1 MSALVGKLKS
11 VLVRSPAVLKAV
23 DAYRRRRRPSFKSV
37 SHLFDGAEGLE
48 IGGPSRIFER
58 GGPYPI
64 YAHVGSLDNL
74 NFSSTTFWSEIEGGR
89 NFKFDAQKPAGNQ
102 FISDAVNLAAIA
114 DESYDLL
121 ISSHVIEHIANPLKA
136 LAEWKRVLRKDGILM
151 VVAPDKRYT
160 YDRYRPTTTFGHL
173 VEDQENATQEDD
185 RTHLDEIIRLHDLE
199 NDGSATS
206 FEEHRER
213 TERNPE
219 NRMAHHHVYE
229 LPLLREAL
237 THVGFTPL
245 IDDAFRP
252 YHLLIVARKAQ

>member
-1 MSALVGKLKS
+1 MSALVKKVKS
-11 VLVRSPAVLKAV
+11 LLVRSPALLQVVA
-23 DAYRRRRRPSFKSV
+23 AYRRRRRPSFKRV
-37 SHLFDGAEGLE
+37 SYLFDGAEGLE
-48 IGGPSRIFER
+48 IGGPSGIFRR
-58 GGPYPI
+58 GGPFPI
-64 YAHVGSLDNL
+64 YAYVGSLDNL
-74 NFSSTTFWSEIEGGR
+74 NFSSSTFWSEIEGGR

-102 FISDAVNLAAIA
+102 FISDAVNLSAVA
-114 DESYDLL
+114 DESYDFLV
-121 ISSHVIEHIANPLKA
+121 SSHVIEHIANPIKA
-136 LAEWKRVLRKDGILM
+136 LAEWKRVLRKDGILV

-173 VEDQENATQEDD
+173 VEDLENATQEDD

-213 TERNPE
+213 TERNAE
-219 NRMAHHHVYE
+219 NRMAHHHVYDIA
-229 LPLLREAL
+229 LLREVL

-245 IDDAFRP
+245 IDDVFRP